1 MDKRQEAAKS
11 EGSNEKDK
19 IISTA
24 HDEAAQELSK
34 LREGLRK
41 EVAGLAVSGAE
52 KILSREIKPTD
63 HQEMLDDLAK
73 KL

>member
-1 MDKRQEAAKS
+1 
-11 EGSNEKDK
+11 
-19 IISTA
+19 
-24 HDEAAQELSK
+24 